1 MVLVGIIAVLSFL
14 AYRNLAQSAW
24 GRSLRALS
32 TNEIV
37 ASHIGINPRRRQ
49 TAVFTVAAAFG
60 GVARTMKTQ
69 LTAHMQPESFTITPS
84 LSLHILLI
92 RDSTGR
98 SYGPFCAGS

>member
-37 ASHIGINPRRRQ
+37 ASHIGINPRRRK

-60 GVARTMKTQ
+60 GVAGTMQTQ
-69 LTAHMQPESFTITPS
+69 LQAHLQPESFTFTLS
-84 LSLHILLI
+84 LSLIIMVILGGA
-92 RDSTGR
+92 GR
-98 SYGPFCAGS
+98 LYGDRKSDV